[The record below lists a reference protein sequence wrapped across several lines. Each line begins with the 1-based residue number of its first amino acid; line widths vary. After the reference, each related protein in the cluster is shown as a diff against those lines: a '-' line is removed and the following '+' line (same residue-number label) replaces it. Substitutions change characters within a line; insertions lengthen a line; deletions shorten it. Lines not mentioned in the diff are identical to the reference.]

1 MRTLALFVFILKGGG
16 TCRGEL
22 IFRAFDHAAAKTV
35 NPVV

>member
-22 IFRAFDHAAAKTV
+22 IFRAFDYATAKTIDS
-35 NPVV
+35 VV